1 MRPAGPS
8 TGILTGH
15 ARRAGLAQI
24 EPLTGGAGLAQIEP
38 LTCDR
43 APLDI
48 HQNAPKILD
57 MVTVAADFEAIFPR

>member
-1 MRPAGPS
+1 MRPARPS

-15 ARRAGLAQI
+15 ARVAEL
-24 EPLTGGAGLAQIEP
+24 PKIEP

-48 HQNAPKILD
+48 HRNEPKI
-57 MVTVAADFEAIFPR
+57 I

>member
-15 ARRAGLAQI
+15 ARVAEL
-24 EPLTGGAGLAQIEP
+24 PKTEP

-48 HQNAPKILD
+48 HRNEPKID
-57 MVTVAADFEAIFPR
+57 KW

>member
-15 ARRAGLAQI
+15 ARR
-24 EPLTGGAGLAQIEP
+24 AGLAQIEP

>member
-15 ARRAGLAQI
+15 ARVT
-24 EPLTGGAGLAQIEP
+24 ELTKIEP

-48 HQNAPKILD
+48 HRNEPKI
-57 MVTVAADFEAIFPR
+57 MKW